1 MAFKRDKLKHI
12 GHLCAA
18 INYSAADRSKTAHDV
33 DNLIY
38 LRSEIV
44 RTIERRRELLIAD
57 RDLSLEMVDLLE
69 GFHRAEYQTRDREG
83 KTMPDLGLR
92 ASSNAFS

>member
-1 MAFKRDKLKHI
+1 MLRSFAL
-12 GHLCAA
+12 L
-18 INYSAADRSKTAHDV
+18 NYSAADRLEATDDV
-33 DNLIY
+33 DHLTY
-38 LRSEIV
+38 FRSEIV
-44 RTIERRRELLIAD
+44 REIERRREALIAD
-57 RDLSLEMVDLLE
+57 RDLCLEMVDLLE